1 MPPISSTHYIIH
13 LKSLTWECCRQDNDL
28 LEEARREASADRRV
42 ADMAGQAALP
52 RQSGELIFQDPWE
65 GLAFA
70 LAVALCEQ
78 GHYSWVDFQ
87 QRLIAHIAAAEQQ
100 DSELRPTYYEC
111 WLSALEAFLVD
122 KAILSP
128 KKLTRRAGWPE
139 WPCPRA
145 HV

>member
-1 MPPISSTHYIIH
+1 
-13 LKSLTWECCRQDNDL
+13 
-28 LEEARREASADRRV
+28 
-42 ADMAGQAALP
+42 MAGQAALP

-78 GHYSWVDFQ
+78 GHYSWADFQ

-100 DSELRPTYYEC
+100 DSELRPTCYEC

-128 KKLTRRAGWPE
+128 KKLTRRAGWLAGMASPPGSRLRPWLVQDFPDDE
-139 WPCPRA
+139 P
-145 HV
+145 